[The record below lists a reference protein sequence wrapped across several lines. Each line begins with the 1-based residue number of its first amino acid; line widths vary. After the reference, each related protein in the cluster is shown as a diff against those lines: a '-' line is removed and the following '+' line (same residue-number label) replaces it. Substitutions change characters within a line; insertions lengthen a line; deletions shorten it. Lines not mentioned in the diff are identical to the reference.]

1 MLIIAFKRAGKSNG
15 ALHPEFI
22 TEWINA
28 AFLPSLE
35 GYESMLQ
42 EHFDLEFAKND
53 ERHAAHLQHLKEQEE
68 LAHKAAAHAEL
79 ADTVKEKELTREFEI
94 YKRWK
99 RNKGK

>member
-1 MLIIAFKRAGKSNG
+1 MLIIAFKRAGKSNPS
-15 ALHPEFI
+15 LHPEFI
-22 TEWINA
+22 TEWIDA
-28 AFLPSLE
+28 SLVPSLE

-42 EHFDLEFAKND
+42 EHFDLELAKNS
-53 ERHAAHLQHLKEQEE
+53 ERHQSHLQYLREQEL

-79 ADTVKEKELTREFEI
+79 AEAVKEKELIREFEI